1 MQRQP
6 TWLGNSSG
14 LFTVS
19 SAYSLQI
26 SQAFPDTSRVWDL
39 FWKMKGPL
47 RLNILLW
54 QIYNGYVPAA
64 HFLFYRHVVSAPCC
78 CIRDNTIEDTLHAFW
93 DCPWVCTLW
102 RHLLCPSIWVS
113 FFRPSD
119 DRAWLMNIRVW
130 SGGIFF
136 GRLYMLFGIGT
147 IKWPM
152 EASFDVLLLY
162 VCVGIFYVGQNLC
175 SARRIKMVAVDIRWN
190 Y

>member
-1 MQRQP
+1 MTLWKHLKSTVSLLRAALDPSITAGTGMQRQP

-78 CIRDNTIEDTLHAFW
+78 CIRDNTIEDTLHAF
-93 DCPWVCTLW
+93 
-102 RHLLCPSIWVS
+102 
-113 FFRPSD
+113 
-119 DRAWLMNIRVW
+119 
-130 SGGIFF
+130 
-136 GRLYMLFGIGT
+136 
-147 IKWPM
+147 
-152 EASFDVLLLY
+152 
-162 VCVGIFYVGQNLC
+162 
-175 SARRIKMVAVDIRWN
+175 
-190 Y
+190 